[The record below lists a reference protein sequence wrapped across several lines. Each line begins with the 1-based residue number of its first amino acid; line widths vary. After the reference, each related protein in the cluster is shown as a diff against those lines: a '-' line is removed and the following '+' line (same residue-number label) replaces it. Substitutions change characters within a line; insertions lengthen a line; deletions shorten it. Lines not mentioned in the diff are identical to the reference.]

1 MKRPLSNKTSIPL
14 GPYSQ
19 YICSDNY
26 VFTSGQIGINPSSG
40 KLINNNFDDQ
50 LLQILE
56 NISKLLEES
65 GSSFNK
71 IIKIT
76 IYLTDLSNF
85 NELNSILSMFYEN
98 KDFDNLPARSTVQV
112 SRLPKDALIE
122 IDVVAK
128 L

>member
-1 MKRPLSNKTSIPL
+1 MKRHSSNKTNIPL

-50 LLQILE
+50 LLQVLE

-71 IIKIT
+71 IIKLT

-85 NELNSILSMFYEN
+85 NELNSIFSMFYKN
-98 KDFDNLPARSTVQV
+98 KDFDNYPARSTVQV

-122 IDVVAK
+122 IDAVAK